1 MIQKLVSWMPSLS
14 PVAII
19 SVVGGSLA
27 AMFGGWDAALITLV
41 VCMTAD
47 YLSGLVLAGVFKKSP
62 KSENGALESRAGFK
76 GLCRK
81 GVMLLLVLVTVRL
94 DALIG
99 SDFIRNTAII
109 ALVINELLSL
119 LENIG
124 LMGITYPP
132 ILDKAIDILRSRV
145 SEQVE
150 NLPDK
155 IQGGDKNG

>member
-1 MIQKLVSWMPSLS
+1 MIHKLASWMPSIS

-19 SVVGGSLA
+19 SVVGGSIASML
-27 AMFGGWDAALITLV
+27 GGWDAALVTLV
-41 VCMTAD
+41 VCMAAD
-47 YLSGLVLAGVFKKSP
+47 YITGLILAGVFKKSP
-62 KSENGALESRAGFK
+62 KSETGALESRAGFK

-99 SDFIRNTAII
+99 SDFIRNAAII

-132 ILDKAIDILRSRV
+132 IIDKAIDILRSRV

-150 NLPDK
+150 SIPNK
-155 IQGGDKNG
+155 IREGDKNV